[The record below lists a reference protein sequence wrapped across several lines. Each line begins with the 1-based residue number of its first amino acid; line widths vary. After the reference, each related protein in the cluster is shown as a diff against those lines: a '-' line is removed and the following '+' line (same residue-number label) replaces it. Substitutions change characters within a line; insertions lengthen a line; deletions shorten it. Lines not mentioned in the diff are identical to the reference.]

1 MAEPRMA
8 KKYEHPPK
16 TAKKK
21 FYRCRVE
28 ASAMVRK
35 EERSIRLGPGL
46 LISEKDY
53 NELVELGYVK
63 PEWFDTAE
71 EEEV

>member
-1 MAEPRMA
+1 MA
-8 KKYEHPPK
+8 KKPERPPK
-16 TAKKK
+16 AAAKKL
-21 FYRCRVE
+21 YRCRVE

-35 EERSIRLGPGL
+35 EERSVRLGPGL

-63 PEWFDTAE
+63 PEWFDAAE